1 VVESVPY
8 IKADSNTV
16 RLFLGGRTLVDFP
29 LRPDFIRQSDE
40 MAVREDAIST
50 SAHRL
55 EDLTHLPDPQ
65 YRLARPI
72 EVVII
77 PDGACLI
84 ATENTYLR
92 YGVGRTAK
100 EAKEDYA
107 RSLLDYYEDLVR
119 FDGRLSAQLQ
129 EDLNTLHTLIVV
141 QEGE

>member
-1 VVESVPY
+1 MVESMPY

-55 EDLTHLPDPQ
+55 EVLTRLPDPQ
-65 YRLARPI
+65 FRLARPI
-72 EVVII
+72 EVEII
-77 PDGACLI
+77 PDGNCLI
-84 ATENTYLR
+84 AIENTFLR
-92 YGVGRTAK
+92 YGVGQTVK

-119 FDGRLSAQLQ
+119 FDGCLSAQLQ
-129 EDLNTLHTLIVV
+129 EDLDALRMLITV
-141 QEGE
+141 QEAE